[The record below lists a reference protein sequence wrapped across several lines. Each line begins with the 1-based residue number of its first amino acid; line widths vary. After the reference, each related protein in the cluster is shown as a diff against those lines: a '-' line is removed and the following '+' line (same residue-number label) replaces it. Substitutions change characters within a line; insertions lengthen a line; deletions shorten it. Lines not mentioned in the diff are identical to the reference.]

1 MALSR
6 QTRTYILLGVAQVA
20 VLALLAWFAER
31 QVALGP
37 TDKLG
42 WRPFTWPLSTERVPA
57 GRAYSGED
65 HDVYVWLTLDAL
77 ADTKGGLPSE
87 CPWGIKSDADLARAV
102 SIRLLDPRFAPV
114 GPGERIQIT
123 DLTGW
128 SRVFVHRRNNK
139 SLRYGEA
146 IAVAYKCDVITAII
160 DGDARDPAKR
170 RIAHEFL
177 ESNTVQVWIN
187 KQLEG
192 R

>member
-6 QTRTYILLGVAQVA
+6 QTRIYIALGVAQVA
-20 VLALLAWFAER
+20 ALALLAWFAER

-37 TDKLG
+37 TDRLG
-42 WRPFTWPLSTERVPA
+42 WRPFSWPLSTERAPA

-65 HDVYVWLTLDAL
+65 HDVYVWLTLNAL
-77 ADTKGGLPSE
+77 GSSGD
-87 CPWGIKSDADLARAV
+87 CPEGIKGDAALERAV
-102 SIRLLDPRFAPV
+102 DIRLLDPRFTPV
-114 GPGERIQIT
+114 GPGERRRVT
-123 DLTGW
+123 DLVGW
-128 SRVFVHRRNNK
+128 TRVYVHRRNNK

-146 IAVAYKCDVITAII
+146 VAVPYKCDVITAII

-170 RIAHEFL
+170 KIAHEFL

>member
-6 QTRTYILLGVAQVA
+6 QTRLYILLGVAQVA
-20 VLALLAWFAER
+20 ALAALAWFAER

-42 WRPFTWPLSTERVPA
+42 WRPFTWPLSTERTLV

-65 HDVYVWLTLDAL
+65 HDVFVWLTLD
-77 ADTKGGLPSE
+77 GLGTGD
-87 CPWGIKSDADLARAV
+87 CPEGIASDAALERAV
-102 SIRLLDPRFAPV
+102 DIRILDPRFEPA
-114 GPGERIQIT
+114 GPGERIRVT

-128 SRVFVHRRNNK
+128 TRVYVHRRNNK
-139 SLRYGEA
+139 SLRYAEA
-146 IAVAYKCDVITAII
+146 VAVAYNCDVITAII
-160 DGDARDPAKR
+160 DGDTRDPTR
-170 RIAHEFL
+170 RKLAHEFL
-177 ESNTVQVWIN
+177 ESNTAQVWIN

>member
-6 QTRTYILLGVAQVA
+6 QTRLYILLGVAQVA
-20 VLALLAWFAER
+20 ALAAVAWFAER

-42 WRPFTWPLSTERVPA
+42 WRPFTWPLSTERTLA

-65 HDVYVWLTLDAL
+65 HDVFVWLTLDAL
-77 ADTKGGLPSE
+77 GPPGSD
-87 CPWGIKSDADLARAV
+87 CPEGIANDAALERAID
-102 SIRLLDPRFAPV
+102 IRILDPRFEPV
-114 GPGERIQIT
+114 GPGERIRVT

-128 SRVFVHRRNNK
+128 TRVYVHRRNNK

-146 IAVAYKCDVITAII
+146 VAVAYKCDVITAII
-160 DGDARDPAKR
+160 DGDARDPAR
-170 RIAHEFL
+170 RKLAHEFL
-177 ESNTVQVWIN
+177 ESNTAQVWIN